1 LCASGSGRCPWL
13 ALTCRLP
20 LSLARSATGGDSILP
35 NPFKVA
41 PPGVAS
47 QVDSIVSY
55 VKQFSP
61 LVYKLDG
68 RIRVT
73 NETKPLRAEAEW
85 TVEQMVS
92 HAASGQSVRL
102 VPDDA
107 VNSWGG
113 WAEWVRERQR
123 RLGRWE

>member
-1 LCASGSGRCPWL
+1 M
-13 ALTCRLP
+13 
-20 LSLARSATGGDSILP
+20 
-35 NPFKVA
+35 
-41 PPGVAS
+41 AS